1 MVIELHIA
9 QFIQYDALIA
19 KMNNTHVIVYHN
31 GHIEA
36 QKVHQMNVLTLL

>member
-19 KMNNTHVIVYHN
+19 KMNNTHVI
-31 GHIEA
+31 G
-36 QKVHQMNVLTLL
+36 LS